1 MTRKPMHGE
10 DKLAPTPAG
19 QSAEAVTPLASVAGG
34 RVATARQPV
43 GPRPLRTTAPSG
55 GPVPPVA
62 RGRRDTRPL
71 CASCAQRN
79 ECPSARDDGGVCP
92 LEADAYAELAR
103 PERIPGVLRDVLRAE
118 LRTFFRA
125 KRLEARSGGK
135 IDGEASKLA
144 QALFKQVECYLDV
157 CQRVNAQ
164 SPARAR
170 DAEVGPQ
177 PVFPNLAAALEASA
191 EGLFSEVPDADA
203 RRRLRSEYLQVL
215 AREDAILREVQEELP
230 TTD

>member
-1 MTRKPMHGE
+1 MTRKPTREH
-10 DKLAPTPAG
+10 DKLAPTPTA
-19 QSAEAVTPLASVAGG
+19 QCAEAVTSLTSVVGG
-34 RVATARQPV
+34 RVAPAREPAR
-43 GPRPLRTTAPSG
+43 PRPVRTTAPTG
-55 GPVPPVA
+55 GPAPPVA

-92 LEADAYAELAR
+92 LEADAYAELTR

-164 SPARAR
+164 SPGRAR

-177 PVFPNLAAALEASA
+177 PVFPNLTAALEASA

-203 RRRLRSEYLQVL
+203 RRRLRSEYLQAL
-215 AREDAILREVQEELP
+215 AREDAVLRQVQEELP
-230 TTD
+230 RTE